1 MAELTTQERLQPSL
15 LDRLTDE
22 EPGKQ
27 EESRERRVISATR
40 LRDCVARDISWL
52 LNCVNL
58 GSGVELEDYP
68 EVARSVLNFG
78 IPDLTGMALAGVD
91 AAVLQ
96 RQLREALLAFEPRL
110 TGSTL
115 RVAVNTDGV
124 REILGVATGPS
135 EAEPFWTDFLRSL
148 TRRGLRGARLV
159 ISDAHEG
166 LKAAVAKVLKT
177 TWQRCRV
184 HFLRNAL
191 AHRACTNNAD

>member
-22 EPGKQ
+22 EPGRQ
-27 EESRERRVISATR
+27 EESREKRVISATR

-58 GSGVELEDYP
+58 GSGLELEDYP

-115 RVAVNTDGV
+115 RVAVNADGKRMDQQSLV
-124 REILGVATGPS
+124 FNIES
-135 EAEPFWTDFLRSL
+135 EMWAQPIPLNL
-148 TRRGLRGARLV
+148 Y
-159 ISDAHEG
+159 
-166 LKAAVAKVLKT
+166 LKT
-177 TWQRCRV
+177 EVDLETGRFNV
-184 HFLRNAL
+184 SESLG
-191 AHRACTNNAD
+191 